1 MTITQWW
8 QMHNGD
14 NDKDNDTHTMTVTT
28 TLTQWQWQRK
38 RQLQSHND
46 DNDKVND
53 NHTMTNT
60 MACLI
65 ISLNSSDDLSPLA
78 AFVSICFCRLSLSAW
93 PRNQKLYKY
102 WWDWYFWKNVES
114 LSKEQTWNVFQ
125 TCLSWISLASLS
137 LRSPHSLSNLSLSSA
152 VSRALQAVRNLNFW
166 PELCYRLR
174 KCADAIYL
182 HFILY
187 LLLPSPFRCFL
198 VQTTSQIVIVCQEQ
212 EEDLMSWLLTLFA
225 ETVLFFLYPSKTSW
239 IFCEVS
245 TIFFLVSSLLENAS
259 VIFTAEKF
267 EERVLQSVIITTFL
281 WFDDL

>member
-1 MTITQWW
+1 M
-8 QMHNGD
+8 
-14 NDKDNDTHTMTVTT
+14 
-28 TLTQWQWQRK
+28 LTRLNFVK
-38 RQLQSHND
+38 RYN
-46 DNDKVND
+46 
-53 NHTMTNT
+53 
-60 MACLI
+60 
-65 ISLNSSDDLSPLA
+65 
-78 AFVSICFCRLSLSAW
+78 R
-93 PRNQKLYKY
+93 R
-102 WWDWYFWKNVES
+102 
-114 LSKEQTWNVFQ
+114 EQTCNVFQ

-187 LLLPSPFRCFL
+187 LLCLHLSAASLSRR
-198 VQTTSQIVIVCQEQ
+198 
-212 EEDLMSWLLTLFA
+212 LLRSSLSVRSSRRTWCRDCWHCLLKQFC
-225 ETVLFFLYPSKTSW
+225 FFLYPSKTSW

-259 VIFTAEKF
+259 VIFTTEKF
-267 EERVLQSVIITTFL
+267 EERAWQSVIITTFL